1 MLKPV
6 TVTRTEIV
14 TLDASTVLRR
24 MAQADVLAAAH
35 SYAMAPNDQAA
46 GDLLYHA
53 CRLRMLMR
61 DEEKQGGPSLC
72 PEHGGYGYV
81 SKCTACKEGPAS
93 G

>member
-1 MLKPV
+1 MLKPDG
-6 TVTRTEIV
+6 RTEIV

-35 SYAMAPNDQAA
+35 TYAMMPNDATVT
-46 GDLLYHA
+46 DLLYHA

-61 DEEKQGGPSLC
+61 DEEKRGGPMLC
-72 PEHGGYGYV
+72 PEHGGYGYA
-81 SKCTACKEGPAS
+81 SKCTACKEGPFE

>member
-6 TVTRTEIV
+6 AVRTTIV
-14 TLDASTVLRR
+14 IIDGDTVLRR
-24 MAQADVLAAAH
+24 HARADVLAAAH

-61 DEEKQGGPSLC
+61 DEEKRGGPMLC
-72 PEHGGYGYV
+72 PEHGGYGFV
-81 SKCTACKEGPAS
+81 SSCKACKEGPAE